1 MEEIAKLVL
10 NRAFKDYYFRRAEDV
25 EIPDNIGNREFGY
38 NTFENIMVRHLS
50 FSSAGE
56 FRAFLVKEAPYS
68 VYSSVSCYDKPTLPM
83 EEKGWQ
89 GADLVF
95 DIDVKDLEM
104 PCRRVHDRWRCREC
118 GKVGSGLR
126 PAKCTSCR
134 TNRIN
139 VLNWGCQTCLGA
151 AKDHVNRIIDF
162 LMNDFGTRADAISV
176 FFSGN
181 LGYHVE
187 VRAKDMEGLTH
198 DSRIEIVDYITG
210 RGITPQLLGV
220 FPRDKSEVVSQKMPL
235 TSEAGWRG
243 RLARYFSNS
252 FKATETKRDAE
263 RAMAIQLASLGY
275 RRFANRLAQSAMEL
289 GAKIYRNVTLDL
301 HRIFRMGGTLHNK
314 SGLVKKRCGD
324 LTSFDPF
331 IDALGVIG
339 EPIEVHV
346 SYSPRFT
353 LGGEIFGPY
362 GDSLVIL
369 PLHAAAYLMCKGLAI
384 PRNNS

>member
-1 MEEIAKLVL
+1 MEEITKLVL
-10 NRAFKDYYFRRAEDV
+10 NQAFKDYYFRRAEDV
-25 EIPDNIGNREFGY
+25 EIPDNIANREFGY
-38 NTFENIMVRHLS
+38 STFENAMVRHLS

-56 FRAFLVKEAPYS
+56 FHAFLVKESPYS
-68 VYSSVSCYDKPTLPM
+68 VFSSVSCYAKPSLPM

-104 PCRRVHDRWRCREC
+104 PCRRVHDSWHCREC
-118 GKVGSGLR
+118 GKMGSGLR
-126 PAKCTSCR
+126 PAICPSCK

-139 VLNWGCQTCLGA
+139 VLGWGCQTCLAA
-151 AKDHVNRIIDF
+151 AKDHVHRIIDF
-162 LMNDFGTRADAISV
+162 LLNDFGTRADAISV

-187 VRAKDMEGLTH
+187 VRGQEMDGLDH
-198 DSRIEIVDYITG
+198 DSRIEIADYITG
-210 RGITPQLLGV
+210 VGITPQLLGV

-243 RLARYFSNS
+243 RLARHFSNKL
-252 FKATETKRDAE
+252 KATDAKSDAE

-275 RRFANRLAQSAMEL
+275 RRFTNRLAQYAMDL
-289 GAKIYRNVTLDL
+289 GAKIDRNVTLDL

-314 SGLVKKRCGD
+314 SGLIKKRCED

-331 IDALGVIG
+331 NDALGVIG

-346 SYSPRFT
+346 SYSPPFT
-353 LGGEIFGPY
+353 LGDEDFGPY
-362 GDSLVIL
+362 SDSRVTL
-369 PLHAAAYLMCKGLAI
+369 PLHAAAYLMCKGLAR
-384 PRNNS
+384 PRNDS